1 MQYSETLEPLPTEAT
16 IADDID
22 VKLEINDINENKKL
36 SQKRKYTKKLVTLE
50 KQFPCQECGKI
61 FRRNTFKRFIQ
72 KSNNY

>member
-16 IADDID
+16 ITNDID
-22 VKLEINDINENKKL
+22 VKLEIKDIDEKKI
-36 SQKRKYTKKLVTLE
+36 SQKRKYTKKLV